1 MGDWMRTVCLA
12 LLITVMTVGIAAA
25 DCGDAVD
32 SYNSAISEIEY
43 QLGRYTR
50 CVSNS
55 AGEDDC
61 NSEFRRLRGAQDDFE
76 SAVSD
81 YRNECDQ

>member
-1 MGDWMRTVCLA
+1 MRRVFLT
-12 LLITVMTVGIAAA
+12 MTTLVLFAGPAWANCA
-25 DCGDAVD
+25 VAVD
-32 SYNSAISEIEY
+32 SYNSAIAEIEY

-61 NSEFRRLRGAQDDFE
+61 TSEFRRLRNAQGDYE
-76 SAVSD
+76 GAVSS
-81 YRNECDQ
+81 YRDECGR